1 MRFFLKKYNTG
12 IIKNFILGRKF
23 KMRKTFLKTLV
34 ATAVVGATV
43 ALSSAFAFAATYTF
57 NANDLTAGDIT
68 ANTQAGTDNFF
79 TLKAT
84 DTKNSKGDKYAQQFT
99 VDSNDKTG
107 PVTGTK
113 YTQRVKSNG
122 AGTADYRCI
131 TFTVDS
137 SATLVL
143 EGTSSSK
150 GNSRNLNVY
159 NSSAS
164 DATAVGTLTSDGNQ
178 LDGTTLTIDAGTYY
192 IYPDNA
198 FNIYGVVVTTK
209 DDDTATSATGLT
221 KLSNG
226 AVYVTD
232 TDTYVIA
239 GVDSLDA
246 DSLSVTVG
254 STKKATET
262 TDTVYTAVQIGDEKI
277 TAEQVGKKY
286 LYAIKLAG
294 ANKNK
299 AAETFTV
306 E

>member
-1 MRFFLKKYNTG
+1 MK
-12 IIKNFILGRKF
+12 IKL
-23 KMRKTFLKTLV
+23 
-34 ATAVVGATV
+34 
-43 ALSSAFAFAATYTF
+43 
-57 NANDLTAGDIT
+57 
-68 ANTQAGTDNFF
+68 
-79 TLKAT
+79 
-84 DTKNSKGDKYAQQFT
+84 
-99 VDSNDKTG
+99 
-107 PVTGTK
+107 
-113 YTQRVKSNG
+113 
-122 AGTADYRCI
+122 
-131 TFTVDS
+131 
-137 SATLVL
+137 
-143 EGTSSSK
+143 
-150 GNSRNLNVY
+150 
-159 NSSAS
+159 AS
-164 DATAVGTLTSDGNQ
+164 DATVTVNGNCGSSDSKKSVTLAFGDVSKEIAGKTSAADYTSDVSAGE
-178 LDGTTLTIDAGTYY
+178 LTIQFTS
-192 IYPDNA
+192 
-198 FNIYGVVVTTK
+198 
-209 DDDTATSATGLT
+209 DDTTFKIVSV
-221 KLSNG
+221 KVEYKEDPFKKVENG